1 MSRSITKYDTLF
13 LAEILVGFIL
23 NNLIVSLSMTAFFLL
38 TFIGLLFE
46 ILTRSYWTYSEEFRQ
61 SIFTIQGT
69 DISIS
74 AAFSWAG
81 VMMICVN
88 LSALAEGFIN
98 FPYNNVLMSIIIM
111 GIVGNCIE
119 TICARWGMFTY
130 DESWITKM
138 IFCKKSIYV
147 WGVPL
152 MVRIGYFTSFGALC
166 AAMLHWSKSI

>member
-23 NNLIVSLSMTAFFLL
+23 NHLIVCLSMTAFLLL

-61 SIFTIQGT
+61 SIFTIQGS
-69 DISIS
+69 DVSIS

-81 VMMICVN
+81 VIMICVN
-88 LSALAEGFIN
+88 LSALAEGFMN
-98 FPYNNVLMSIIIM
+98 FPYKNAVSSIITM
-111 GIVGNCIE
+111 GIVGNFIE
-119 TICARWGMFTY
+119 TICAHWGMFTY
-130 DESWITKM
+130 NESWITKM

-152 MVRIGYFTSFGALC
+152 MVRIGYFTSFGVLC
-166 AAMLHWSKSI
+166 AAILHWSRSI

>member
-1 MSRSITKYDTLF
+1 MNRSITKYDTLF

-23 NNLIVSLSMTAFFLL
+23 NHLIVCLSMTAFLLL

-46 ILTRSYWTYSEEFRQ
+46 ILTRSYWTYCEEFKQ
-61 SIFTIQGT
+61 SIFTIQGS
-69 DISIS
+69 DVSIS

-88 LSALAEGFIN
+88 LSALAGDFIN
-98 FPYNNVLMSIIIM
+98 FPYKNAVSSIITM
-111 GIVGNCIE
+111 GIVGNYIE

-130 DESWITKM
+130 NESWITKM

-152 MVRIGYFTSFGALC
+152 MVRIGYFTSFGLLC
-166 AAMLHWSKSI
+166 AAILHWSRSI

>member
-1 MSRSITKYDTLF
+1 MNRGITKYDTLF
-13 LAEILVGFIL
+13 LAEILIAFIL
-23 NNLIVSLSMTAFFLL
+23 NHFIVCLSMTAFLLL
-38 TFIGLLFE
+38 TLIGLSFE

-61 SIFTIQGT
+61 SLFTIQGT

-88 LSALAEGFIN
+88 LSALAEVLTN
-98 FPYNNVLMSIIIM
+98 FSYKNLVSSIIIT

-119 TICARWGMFTY
+119 TACARWGMFTY
-130 DESWITKM
+130 NESWITKM
-138 IFCKKSIYV
+138 IFCKRSIYV

-152 MVRIGYFTSFGALC
+152 MVRIGYFTSFGVLC
-166 AAMLHWSKSI
+166 AAMLHWSKCM